1 MPGCLDAALRTSN
14 KARADKPNIILIIA
28 DDLGYECLGCYGSAS
43 YKTPLLEEKPVDP
56 GGGEQAKAAYKK
68 LHAVLDSMKTNETGG
83 L

>member
-1 MPGCLDAALRTSN
+1 
-14 KARADKPNIILIIA
+14 
-28 DDLGYECLGCYGSAS
+28 LGYECLGCYGSAS